1 MPSLGTRRV
10 NDRGHL
16 EIGGCDTVELAE
28 RFGTPLY
35 VFDEVLLRETC
46 REFHAAFRKA
56 GLRYQVAYAGKAFC
70 TQAMCRLV
78 EEEGLHLDVVSAGEL
93 HTALTAGFPP
103 EKIHLHGN
111 NKSRDELI
119 YGLRAGIG
127 GFVVDNFYELDLLA
141 ELAERQGKRPNILLR
156 VTPGVE
162 AHTHEYIQTG
172 QQDTKFGFDLAS
184 GQAEAAVRRAQRA
197 RGVNLVGLHCHIGS
211 QIFET
216 EGFVLAVERMM
227 EFYARAVNEWG
238 ASLRI
243 LNVGGGFGIRY
254 VEEDRPLPVEAYIAA
269 IADAVK
275 GEALRRGVAV
285 PEVWVEPGRRIAGPA
300 GTTLYTV
307 GARKE
312 IPGVRRYI
320 AVDGGMADNPRPI
333 IYQARYEAVV
343 ANRAGEP
350 VEELAAV
357 AGKFCETGDMLIWDT
372 PLARA
377 VPGDI
382 LAVFGTGAYTYSMA
396 SNYNRAPRPAVVF
409 VRDGRADVVVR
420 RETLDDLIRLD
431 QIPERMRKEQ
441 HPVS

>member
-35 VFDEVLLRETC
+35 VFDEALLRETC

-78 EEEGLHLDVVSAGEL
+78 QEEGLHLDVVSAGEL

-119 YGLRAGIG
+119 YGLKAGIG

-184 GQAEAAVRRAQRA
+184 GQAEAAVRRA
-197 RGVNLVGLHCHIGS
+197 
-211 QIFET
+211 
-216 EGFVLAVERMM
+216 
-227 EFYARAVNEWG
+227 
-238 ASLRI
+238 
-243 LNVGGGFGIRY
+243 
-254 VEEDRPLPVEAYIAA
+254 
-269 IADAVK
+269 
-275 GEALRRGVAV
+275 
-285 PEVWVEPGRRIAGPA
+285 
-300 GTTLYTV
+300 
-307 GARKE
+307 
-312 IPGVRRYI
+312 
-320 AVDGGMADNPRPI
+320 
-333 IYQARYEAVV
+333 
-343 ANRAGEP
+343 
-350 VEELAAV
+350 
-357 AGKFCETGDMLIWDT
+357 
-372 PLARA
+372 
-377 VPGDI
+377 
-382 LAVFGTGAYTYSMA
+382 
-396 SNYNRAPRPAVVF
+396 
-409 VRDGRADVVVR
+409 
-420 RETLDDLIRLD
+420 
-431 QIPERMRKEQ
+431 
-441 HPVS
+441 